1 MTKKI
6 IFYIFLFFCFILN
19 VVIDFNVKNYVELLE
34 ECFEKNI
41 TLTANLHML
50 ICSIIAFIS
59 ILILLDIL
67 LVFYKK
73 QEQNKGINF
82 KTEDR
87 NLWDSKLDERKRD
100 AASIRFQ

>member
-34 ECFEKNI
+34 KCFEKNI

-50 ICSIIAFIS
+50 ICFIIAFIS

-87 NLWDSKLDERKRD
+87 NLWNSKLDERKRD
-100 AASIRFQ
+100 AASIGL